1 MSTKLIID
9 GAVSL
14 FVGFLVFGMVQT
26 FVTAQNQVGWNA
38 MAMSIANIAP
48 TILLLLVAIGLFM
61 LMTKVAGV

>member
-1 MSTKLIID
+1 LSTKLIID

-26 FVTAQNQVGWNA
+26 FVDAQNQTGWNA
-38 MAMSIANIAP
+38 MAVSIASIAP

-61 LMTKVAGV
+61 LMTKVSGV